1 MTTTDSED
9 TDNENTAD
17 KGRRELG
24 HRDPGHLD
32 LGHGV
37 LGHGEPGRRDP
48 GHGELGHGELGHGDM
63 RHGELG
69 HGDVGNGDVGAGDLG
84 AGHGHVG
91 AGRKDMGPGVG
102 VGVGIMGEAEGVG
115 GGRFTSTHLRVLV
128 AASGWSA
135 LAATAV
141 PGPAPLRWIPVLLFV
156 LFGPGCAA
164 LYPQPGRLASGARLE
179 AVALAAPI
187 SLSLGVL
194 AATSLFLV
202 KAFSMTAF
210 LVSLACFTTVTA
222 ALPGLPLP
230 AARRGAVERA
240 KVRRRPSGGSD
251 T

>member
-1 MTTTDSED
+1 MNDHKVIEVTTTDPED
-9 TDNENTAD
+9 IDNENTAD
-17 KGRRELG
+17 KGRR
-24 HRDPGHLD
+24 D

-37 LGHGEPGRRDP
+37 LGHGEPGCRD
-48 GHGELGHGELGHGDM
+48 LGH
-63 RHGELG
+63 RELG
-69 HGDVGNGDVGAGDLG
+69 HGDVRHREQGPGNVG
-84 AGHGHVG
+84 AGHG
-91 AGRKDMGPGVG
+91 GVG
-102 VGVGIMGEAEGVG
+102 HWGVGIMGEAEGVEG
-115 GGRFTSTHLRVLV
+115 SRFTSTHLRVLV

-141 PGPAPLRWIPVLLFV
+141 PGPSPLRWIPVLLFV

-194 AATSLFLV
+194 TATSLFLV